1 VIAEREDLIRE
12 AMAGINGLASYQ
24 RRAIS
29 SSHTHFRDISRPQ
42 TYLLMILQERGPQ
55 TVSELADLLAV
66 SAPSASSL
74 LDRLEERG
82 LVQRTR
88 DAADRRVVHVEV
100 TEGGRT
106 LLDEMA
112 GVKRDHIQRLL
123 SLMDEDDLHAIIGGL
138 DALQRAFEKMKSA
151 DCP

>member
-1 VIAEREDLIRE
+1 MIAEREHLIRE
-12 AMAGINGLASYQ
+12 AMAGIDGLASYQ
-24 RRAIS
+24 RRSIS
-29 SSHTHFRDISRPQ
+29 SAHTHFRDISRPQ
-42 TYLLMILQERGPQ
+42 MYLLIILRERGPQ

-66 SAPSASSL
+66 SPPSASAL

-88 DAADRRVVHVEV
+88 DAVDRRVVHVEV
-100 TEGGRT
+100 TEGGRN

-112 GVKRDHIQRLL
+112 GVKRDHIQQLL
-123 SLMDEDDLHAIIGGL
+123 SSMDESDLRAIIGGL
-138 DALQRAFEKMKSA
+138 EALQRAFVKMKAA